1 MPTRSQGQSKKQ
13 QEQKAHESLA
23 APALHKK
30 LKNTSPTKKGSMH
43 ETLKGTN
50 PKPTHKSRV
59 CPPKINENPA
69 GIFRFEV
76 LRSGDLTLRD
86 LIGLRC
92 KASVGRRQEFITL
105 HAQVPLPLDRHVDLH
120 VDRRAWSNCCGL
132 PGYG

>member
-1 MPTRSQGQSKKQ
+1 
-13 QEQKAHESLA
+13 
-23 APALHKK
+23 
-30 LKNTSPTKKGSMH
+30 MH

-50 PKPTHKSRV
+50 PTPTHTSRV
-59 CPPKINENPA
+59 CPPKIKKNPA
-69 GIFRFEV
+69 GIFPFEV

-86 LIGLRC
+86 LIDLRC

-120 VDRRAWSNCCGL
+120 VDRRAWSNCCSL